1 MMPGNDNRWTE
12 EDHLKMFGTKEQ
24 LEAYYERKKFWDSWI
39 EENIPV
45 YKPKFPWDVRSSGI

>member
-1 MMPGNDNRWTE
+1 MPGNDNRWTE
-12 EDHLKMFGTKEQ
+12 EEHLKMFGTKEQ

-45 YKPKFPWDVRSSGI
+45 YKPKFPWDDRSSGI